1 VPGTSIVMLTLTL
14 STAGLPLEGI
24 GYIIAI
30 DRVVDMM
37 RTMTNVTGQVL
48 VPVIVAKEE
57 RVLDQAVYDG
67 VVETRA
73 PAGGTVLVAAE

>member
-1 VPGTSIVMLTLTL
+1 MKTRGH
-14 STAGLPLEGI
+14 

-48 VPVIVAKEE
+48 APVLVAKEE
-57 RVLDQAVYDG
+57 GVLSQAVYDG
-67 VVETRA
+67 AVEARA
-73 PAGGTVLVAAE
+73 PYRETVLVAAE